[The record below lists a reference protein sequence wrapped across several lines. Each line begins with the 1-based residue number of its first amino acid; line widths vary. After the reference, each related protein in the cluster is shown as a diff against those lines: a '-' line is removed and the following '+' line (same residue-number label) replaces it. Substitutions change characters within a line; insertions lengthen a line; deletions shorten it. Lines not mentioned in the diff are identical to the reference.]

1 MRTLLM
7 FLSVIA
13 FISCQKEEVVELKE
27 LESSTVVNLFAPQA
41 GGQGQPISGPF
52 TKFNFKTGQVTE
64 SATEWDIAFRG
75 VTIIVNGGA
84 SQGTPDEPARSGT
97 AAGYVATGTMADIVN
112 VEESLLKGD
121 AVEDTAIPS
130 GSGKGWYTYNPVTHL
145 ITPTPGKIL
154 VFRTHDGKFA
164 KVEILSYYKDSPA
177 NPDAFTTPSRYF
189 TFNYVYQPNEGV
201 KKF

>member
-1 MRTLLM
+1 M

-75 VTIIVNGGA
+75 VTIIVNGGV
-84 SQGTPDEPARSGT
+84 SQGTPDEPVRSGI
-97 AAGYVATGTMADIVN
+97 AAGYVATGTMADIEN

>member
-1 MRTLLM
+1 M

>member
-1 MRTLLM
+1 M
-7 FLSVIA
+7 FLALTA
-13 FISCQKEEVVELKE
+13 FVSCEKEQVLELKE
-27 LESSTVVNLFAPQA
+27 VESSTVVNLFAPQS

-75 VTIIVNGGA
+75 VTIIVNGGV
-84 SQGTPDEPARSGT
+84 SQGTPDEPLRSGN
-97 AAGYVATGTMADIVN
+97 AAGYVATGILADIKT
-112 VEESLLKGD
+112 VEENLLKGD
-121 AVEDTAIPS
+121 TVEDTAIPS
-130 GSGKGWYTYNPVTHL
+130 GSGNGWYTYNPETHL
-145 ITPTPGKIL
+145 ITPTPGKVL

-164 KVEILSYYKDSPA
+164 KVEILNYYKDSPA

-201 KKF
+201 KGF

>member
-41 GGQGQPISGPF
+41 GGQGQPISGLF

-64 SATEWDIAFRG
+64 SATEWDVAFRG
-75 VTIIVNGGA
+75 VTIIVNGGV
-84 SQGTPDEPARSGT
+84 SQGTPDEPVRSGN

-201 KKF
+201 KRF

>member
-1 MRTLLM
+1 MLLA
-7 FLSVIA
+7 LTA
-13 FISCQKEEVVELKE
+13 FVSCEKEQVVELKE
-27 LESSTVVNLFAPQA
+27 VESLTVVNLFAPQE

-75 VTIIVNGGA
+75 VTIIVNGGV
-84 SQGTPDEPARSGT
+84 SQGTPDEPVRSGN
-97 AAGYVATGTMADIVN
+97 AAGYVATGILADIKTVDEN
-112 VEESLLKGD
+112 LLKGD

-130 GSGKGWYTYNPVTHL
+130 GSGNGWYTYNPVTHL
-145 ITPTPGKIL
+145 ITPTPGKVL
-154 VFRTHDGKFA
+154 VFRTQDGKFA

-201 KKF
+201 KGF

>member
-75 VTIIVNGGA
+75 VTIIVNGGV
-84 SQGTPDEPARSGT
+84 SQGTPDEPVRSGT
-97 AAGYVATGTMADIVN
+97 AAGYVATGTLADIVN